1 MFVFEKSFQQIWHEL
16 TKTGWTYKKSTGLCN
31 DQRYVP
37 PGGSAKGTE
46 GVDLFVGEGSLMR
59 YCRRQGWLSFALAPS
74 PPALPVSTMAAGAA
88 ATSSLF

>member
-46 GVDLFVGEGSLMR
+46 GVDLFVRVAFICPGTKPTGVAGEHDGSGCRSNIQSLLV
-59 YCRRQGWLSFALAPS
+59 RRQRPRRL
-74 PPALPVSTMAAGAA
+74 
-88 ATSSLF
+88 